1 MKILLLNLFFF
12 LHTARQDQQPLPK
25 NGQRKRGKCCIF
37 SQLALRND
45 LHQVLLY
52 ILSCWTGFMNTYVF
66 ISAIAWL
73 GCVIVSFQKA
83 CVGVFVRELNI
94 LLGNMTVDEDHR
106 HLVQEIKENLSL
118 MESSQEVSKQ
128 KRVVSSCLHARSVV
142 ANMMWPNLESS
153 LLLFQGDARNPICVV
168 VKSISG
174 RQLVCQ
180 TFNRYI
186 KFLTKL
192 NIQMSWK
199 RLFLSLWCRAA
210 WFVVHVQ
217 LMFSHWN

>member
-12 LHTARQDQQPLPK
+12 LHTARQYHQPLPK
-25 NGQRKRGKCCIF
+25 NGQRKKRGKCCIF

-73 GCVIVSFQKA
+73 ACVTVSFQKA

-94 LLGNMTVDEDHR
+94 LLANMTVNEDHR

-153 LLLFQGDARNPICVV
+153 LLLFQGNARNPICDVV
-168 VKSISG
+168 VMPVSV
-174 RQLVCQ
+174 RQP
-180 TFNRYI
+180 FNRYI
-186 KFLTKL
+186 KFLTEL

-199 RLFLSLWCRAA
+199 RLFLSLWCRVA

-217 LMFSHWN
+217 FMFSHWN